1 MSRILLVT
9 SSPRGAA
16 SYSSKIARL
25 LANRLAH
32 GDSRAVHVRDLN
44 RDPVAH
50 IDEDFVV
57 GRDTAPKD
65 RTPAQ
70 RAAVERSDHLIKEV
84 LAADVIVIAS
94 AMINFSVSSSLK
106 AWVDH
111 LVRSGVT
118 FRYTDTGP
126 EGLVKGKKV
135 YLVKA
140 SGGVYSE
147 GPLVPY
153 NFQDTYLKRI
163 LGFIGMT
170 DIEVI
175 EIEGTALGND
185 AAERAFSL
193 AAARVASVS
202 PSRVGASS

>member
-1 MSRILLVT
+1 MNRILLVT

-16 SYSSKIARL
+16 SYSTRIASL
-25 LANRLAH
+25 LAKRLAS
-32 GDSRAVHVRDLN
+32 GDPGAVHVRDLN

-50 IDEDFVV
+50 IDEHFVV
-57 GRDTAPKD
+57 GRDSAPQD

-70 RAAVERSDHLIKEV
+70 RAAIERSDHLIKE
-84 LAADVIVIAS
+84 LFAADVIVIAS
-94 AMINFSVSSSLK
+94 AMVNFSLSSNLK

-111 LVRSGVT
+111 LVRAGVT

-126 EGLVKGKKV
+126 EGLVKDKKV

-147 GPLVPY
+147 GPMASY

-163 LGFIGMT
+163 LGFIGLT

-175 EIEGTALGND
+175 PIEGTAFGVD
-185 AAERAFSL
+185 AAEKAFSL
-193 AAARVASVS
+193 AEARVASI
-202 PSRVGASS
+202 PPYPLAAAS

>member
-16 SYSSKIARL
+16 SYSSKIASL
-25 LANRLAH
+25 LAKRQAG
-32 GDSRAVHVRDLN
+32 GDSRTIHVRDLN
-44 RDPVAH
+44 HDPIAH
-50 IDEDFVV
+50 IDEDFVI
-57 GRDTAPKD
+57 GRDTAPRD

-94 AMINFSVSSSLK
+94 AMINFSVSSNLK

-126 EGLVKGKKV
+126 EGLVKRKKV

-140 SGGVYSE
+140 SGGIYCE
-147 GPLVPY
+147 GPLVSY
-153 NFQDTYLKRI
+153 DFQDTYLKRI

-175 EIEGTALGND
+175 AIEGTALGKD
-185 AAERAFSL
+185 AAENAFSL
-193 AAARVASVS
+193 AVARVTSI
-202 PSRVGASS
+202 PPYRVGASF